1 MIQKSHRLMV
11 AGYLTG
17 VFEADALFS
26 VFRFRSVF
34 GRVTV
39 VEELCFLLHVFT
51 RHAVRCTRLHWED
64 ACSVSAS

>member
-26 VFRFRSVF
+26 GSEVCLEESLWWRSCVFFSTSS
-34 GRVTV
+34 RVTPSGV
-39 VEELCFLLHVFT
+39 RGFT
-51 RHAVRCTRLHWED
+51 GRTPALSQHRK
-64 ACSVSAS
+64 